1 MPGGCHY
8 LEGNTNA
15 LRRVKSIQELLPQ
28 IGLEPERVRMFH
40 MSAAM
45 ANEFVAA
52 ATEMV
57 RQVSA
62 LGPNP
67 LRISPVCLTDNRR
80 GG

>member
-8 LEGNTNA
+8 LEGNANA
-15 LRRVKSIQELLPQ
+15 KRRVKSLQELLPQ
-28 IGLEPERVRMFH
+28 MGLEPERVRMFN

-57 RQVSA
+57 QRVSE
-62 LGPNP
+62 LGPSP
-67 LRISPVCLTDNRR
+67 LRSPAASRVDARR
-80 GG
+80 GE